1 MELRGGAPRL
11 DLVTK
16 CGRQVHF
23 IAHFETYYNLSEF
36 KSDHC
41 LPCVIDLT
49 SKLKGYKKQSQYK
62 YLLRTK
68 LLLARITDSCNSN
81 H

>member
-1 MELRGGAPRL
+1 MGLRGGAPRL

-23 IAHFETYYNLSEF
+23 IAHFETSYNLSEF
-36 KSDHC
+36 NSDHC
-41 LPCVIDLT
+41 FPCVINLT
-49 SKLKGYKKQSQYK
+49 SKLKGYKKSQYK
-62 YLLRTK
+62 YFLRTK
-68 LLLARITDSCNSN
+68 LLLARNADGCNSN